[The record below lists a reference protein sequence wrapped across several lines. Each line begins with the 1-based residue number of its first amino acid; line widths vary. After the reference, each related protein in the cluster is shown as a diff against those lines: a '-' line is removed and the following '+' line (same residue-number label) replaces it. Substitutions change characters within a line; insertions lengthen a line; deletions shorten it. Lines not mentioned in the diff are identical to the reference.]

1 MSTKLIVFDWD
12 GTLMDSEAKIVACMH
27 SAIKDLGMEAR
38 SNAELRHIIGLGL
51 REALTQLYP
60 EGTDSEYQLLVERYR
75 HHFLHADDTASPLF
89 EGSRELIESLSQ
101 TEHFLAIATGKGRQG
116 LDKVL
121 NETGLADCFH
131 YTRCADET
139 HSKPHPQMLL
149 DIMDYLG
156 IEKEHTLMIGDTV
169 YDLQMA
175 SNAGVDSL
183 AVSYGVHEQHLLQE
197 CGPLAIVNDIQQV
210 AQWLTE
216 QFLSK
221 VA

>member
-12 GTLMDSEAKIVACMH
+12 GTLMDSEAKIVTCML
-27 SAIKDLGMEAR
+27 SAINDLGMQPR
-38 SNAELRHIIGLGL
+38 SDDEVRHIIGLGL

-60 EGTDSEYQLLVERYR
+60 NGTETEFESLVERYR
-75 HHFLHADDTASPLF
+75 HHFLHADETASPLF
-89 EGSRELIESLSQ
+89 DGSRELIESLGQ
-101 TEHFLAIATGKGRQG
+101 MEHFLAIATGKGRQG

-121 NETGLADCFH
+121 KETGLAELFH
-131 YTRCADET
+131 YSRCADET
-139 HSKPHPQMLL
+139 HSKPNPQMLL

-156 IEKEHTLMIGDTV
+156 VEKEHTLMIGDTV

-183 AVSYGVHEQHLLQE
+183 AVSHGVHDKHMLIE
-197 CGPLAIVNDIQQV
+197 CNPLAIVNDIHEV
-210 AQWLTE
+210 SRWLQE
-216 QFLSK
+216 QFLSN